1 MDEIIKQSPVLWVL
15 SAVVTGFIAGIAAYI
30 GLLKITNQETII
42 KGTYE
47 PKKNLVGRVL
57 KNEVLIECGKLI
69 ELAGR
74 IDGATM
80 PDKVEAYMT
89 QTLIFL
95 EGLDLPKVQQYHQLK
110 MSWPAY
116 TIQLLLVNDKLSSSQ
131 KLGRAQGVLEGLRS
145 SFSASAGG

>member
-57 KNEVLIECGKLI
+57 KNEVSSNAESSLSWQ
-69 ELAGR
+69 
-74 IDGATM
+74 GA
-80 PDKVEAYMT
+80 
-89 QTLIFL
+89 
-95 EGLDLPKVQQYHQLK
+95 
-110 MSWPAY
+110 
-116 TIQLLLVNDKLSSSQ
+116 
-131 KLGRAQGVLEGLRS
+131 
-145 SFSASAGG
+145 

>member
-1 MDEIIKQSPVLWVL
+1 MDEIIKNSPILFVLTT
-15 SAVVTGFIAGIAAYI
+15 AVTSFIAGIGAYRV
-30 GLLKITNQETII
+30 LLNITNQETVI

-47 PKKNLVGRVL
+47 LRKNLLGRVL
-57 KNEVLIECGKLI
+57 KSEVIIECGKLL
-69 ELAGR
+69 ELGVR
-74 IDGATM
+74 IDSATM

-95 EGLDLPKVQQYHQLK
+95 EGIDLPKVQHYHQLK

-116 TIQLLLVNDKLSSSQ
+116 TIQLLLVNHELSPSQ
-131 KLGRAQGVLEGLRS
+131 KLGQSMGVLEGLRS